1 MIQHTKLRENGRNAM
16 QSKCGKS
23 WSFCKMSNEH
33 IKITKGSFVKLFPF
47 SLRKSFLEM
56 FWWVCVSAENSTR
69 GSLN

>member
-1 MIQHTKLRENGRNAM
+1 
-16 QSKCGKS
+16 
-23 WSFCKMSNEH
+23 MSNEH

-56 FWWVCVSAENSTR
+56 FWWVCVSAEKSTR